1 METQEKVILNHL
13 KRYGSITNWDAIMQY
28 GITRNPEMIRRLKKR
43 GYEIESKRITKK
55 RGNRTVY
62 YVEYVLKKGD
72 QK

>member
-62 YVEYVLKKGD
+62 YVEYVLKKGE
-72 QK
+72 KK